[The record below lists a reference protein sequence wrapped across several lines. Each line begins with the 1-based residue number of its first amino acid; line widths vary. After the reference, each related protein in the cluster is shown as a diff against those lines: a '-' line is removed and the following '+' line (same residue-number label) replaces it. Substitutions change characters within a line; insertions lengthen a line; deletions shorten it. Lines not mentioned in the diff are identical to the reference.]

1 MSVDPIT
8 SNLYSDQERQG
19 LPADAVAA
27 SLGCGNP
34 TALAEL
40 HAGETVLDLG
50 SGGGIDVLLSA
61 KRVGPTGKAYG
72 LDMTD
77 EMLALAKENQR
88 AAGVENVEFLKGEIE
103 QIPLPDRS
111 VDVIISNCVVNLSGE
126 KERVLAEAFRVLRP
140 GGRLALSDIVVRGA
154 VPSEIRRN
162 LELWAGVSS
171 GLLSFLKIGDAVG
184 GAIQSGGVTRRAAKM
199 LVCSADHPDIEAFV
213 EWKTRE
219 EDKVAAL
226 VAGSKLVSE
235 TLDALPSILAA
246 HGPHSPQVKAWAEQA
261 QVRGVPP
268 GLLARALQMAEQDL
282 RAHMEP
288 MDAGWQSEAYAT
300 VSGQNSNNSVRV
312 SGALISAV
320 LRDEPWTLTRRT
332 DGQPHKII
340 RARDLWDKIA
350 RAAWMCADPGL
361 QFEDTI
367 NHWHTVP
374 NAGRINASN
383 PCVTG
388 DTLVLC
394 WDHATGTTY
403 EKPIAQMCDG
413 PQTIFVDDA
422 PREIG
427 PAFKTGTKEVLRI
440 TFADGGRPLRVTPDH
455 LVTVWVGT
463 QDEPDAVRDIPARDL
478 TRGMQ
483 VCCQTM
489 IEVARIASVT
499 PEPEPQDVYDL
510 TEPQTHHFI
519 ANGIRVHNCSEF
531 VFLDDTACNLASLN
545 LLRLINPDR
554 TGTHDGHLKTAYTLH
569 HVARL
574 WTIILEATVGMSGYP
589 TREIAVRSHAFR
601 PLGLGFAN
609 LGALLMRMGVPYGSP
624 EAQTWAR
631 AIAGLITAAAYE
643 TSAELA
649 RAAGPFDG
657 LKGNF
662 PHMARVL
669 AQHHAALGFTD
680 LSPHDSLYPRQGE
693 VEPHTI
699 PNNAAFF
706 DTMPLIKA
714 ADGAFIHARTQ
725 GNKYGWRNAQVTVI
739 APTGTI
745 AIQMDCDTTGIEPP
759 FALRAYKTLAGGG
772 GMEIVNESTR
782 AALAALGWSP
792 QQIEQASTH
801 ILRSGDLE
809 GFTAQDLDEQQVDK
823 ARRVLCC
830 AAPAR
835 PGGACLGFEAHL
847 LMMAAVQPLISG
859 AISKTVN
866 LPASATVDEIAR
878 LYLRAHALG
887 LKAVAV
893 YRDGSKLSQP
903 LTAWKAEDQGSAQ
916 ASAQEPRADHAS
928 AVTPIPAEEQR
939 NALLSMQP
947 RAVRERLPA
956 DCPADRY
963 RREIGGHVL
972 YFHVGRYP
980 DGRVG
985 EIFLKLAKE
994 GSAMNAL
1001 GDALTQVASVALQYG
1016 VPLETLARIFEGTR
1030 FEPAGLVQGSAP
1042 LPDSDPIR
1050 FATSPLDLVGREL
1063 LRHYAEQPQA
1073 PMQKQAEPPKG
1084 FALWQAKMQAKGLTL
1099 APTLDAQILQWE
1111 QAQREGSQALAPE
1124 PAPALAQTD
1133 AQHSGHHSTHPQ
1145 TVNKGNAASKANGDP
1160 CRACGNFTL
1169 ARAGSCFACTTCG
1182 ETTGCS

>member
-1 MSVDPIT
+1 MTPHDTTQDNQTHHAKSAEPRKPISALQPLIRNT
-8 SNLYSDQERQG
+8 FGPCAYETRDLSIKDHKGRVVWEMQQVEVPRHWSNNAANVLAQKYMRRKGVPSATIPAPLTEGSPDQDIPADFRPHIPAPDATFGAERSAQAVFHRLAGAWTYHALRQG
-19 LPADAVAA
+19 LIHPDLAAVFYDEATACLEWQVA
-27 SLGCGNP
+27 SPNSPQWFNTGLHWAYGIEGRAGGHFATTQDGHTFPCPNAYQNP
-34 TALAEL
+34 QASACFIQS
-40 HAGETVLDLG
+40 VKDDLVNEGGIMDLWEREARVFKFG
-50 SGGGIDVLLSA
+50 SGSG
-61 KRVGPTGKAYG
+61 
-72 LDMTD
+72 
-77 EMLALAKENQR
+77 
-88 AAGVENVEFLKGEIE
+88 
-103 QIPLPDRS
+103 
-111 VDVIISNCVVNLSGE
+111 VDVSPIRGQGEPMSG
-126 KERVLAEAFRVLRP
+126 
-140 GGRLALSDIVVRGA
+140 G
-154 VPSEIRRN
+154 
-162 LELWAGVSS
+162 GVSS

-246 HGPHSPQVKAWAEQA
+246 HGPHSPQVKAWAAQA

-383 PCVTG
+383 PC
-388 DTLVLC
+388 
-394 WDHATGTTY
+394 
-403 EKPIAQMCDG
+403 
-413 PQTIFVDDA
+413 
-422 PREIG
+422 
-427 PAFKTGTKEVLRI
+427 
-440 TFADGGRPLRVTPDH
+440 
-455 LVTVWVGT
+455 
-463 QDEPDAVRDIPARDL
+463 
-478 TRGMQ
+478 
-483 VCCQTM
+483 
-489 IEVARIASVT
+489 
-499 PEPEPQDVYDL
+499 
-510 TEPQTHHFI
+510 
-519 ANGIRVHNCSEF
+519 SEF
-531 VFLDDTACNLASLN
+531 VFLDDTACNLASIN
-545 LLRLINPDR
+545 LLRLVNPDR
-554 TGTHDGHLKTAYTLH
+554 TGTHDGHFKTAYTLH
-569 HVARL
+569 HAARL

-601 PLGLGFAN
+601 PLGLGVAS
-609 LGALLMRMGVPYGSP
+609 LGALLMRMGIPYGSP

-643 TSAELA
+643 TSADLA

-657 LKGNF
+657 LNGNF

-669 AQHHAALGFTD
+669 ERHHAALGFTD